1 MRPANACR
9 SLRHNGT
16 VNGDD
21 MKRRMQTVLKTSQ
34 AGWHLLLRLLK
45 TSVMIG
51 SVLLLC
57 NGLSFQT
64 LAIAANLRSE
74 SIAEVS
80 PPIAIQQLRA
90 KDTAPKIKI
99 LSPKADETVSE
110 TTVTARLQ
118 VENFRPFKDAN
129 LGLGPYL
136 NVSVD
141 DLPSQFIYDA
151 NTPVELKDLKPGTHV
166 LRVFANH
173 PWGESYKNSEAY
185 AQVSFNVLTASTGN
199 TWDQQQPLLTYNQ
212 PTGSYGAE
220 PILLDYYLS
229 TSKPHTSDDSLLKDN
244 LQVRVT
250 INGQSFKT
258 DRWLPLYL
266 SGFHSGT
273 NWIRLELLDRQEQP
287 LKGPFTEVTQ
297 AFQFQPRG
305 RDGLARLVQDQL
317 SAEELQQIVDLVAS
331 QKAAKGRERI
341 VPPVIVTPVPE
352 AAPIPLPKSEISNQP
367 QPARIVPRVS
377 TPSPAPSPSPT
388 PALSKPE
395 QPGSIT
401 NEPLQPKPE
410 ASPSKAMNP
419 KPAQAPPK
427 KIWERF
433 KQVLPEPAKPE
444 ISQKQPVLKK
454 IESPTPRLSTPP
466 VLSTP
471 LPTPTPSP
479 FSVPETPSQPPTQA
493 LPSKSIKEVQP
504 LQQRNKK
511 IETAEQPR
519 QEPAVSLQEAQQKA
533 KDLWAQFRRSLPK
546 VSVPENTKPSA
557 TPPKSPEPLIS
568 KSITGPESRLGKS
581 SKEFGQSLSEAKPPI
596 LPTPI
601 TESETSVVDK
611 TTQNTPLP
619 DFLKRFQSAKQ
630 QVQQTQPSS
639 IELTP

>member
-1 MRPANACR
+1 
-9 SLRHNGT
+9 
-16 VNGDD
+16 
-21 MKRRMQTVLKTSQ
+21 MQTVLKTFQ

-51 SVLLLC
+51 SVLMLC

-64 LAIAANLRSE
+64 LAIAANLRSD

-99 LSPKADETVSE
+99 LSPKVDETVSE

-118 VENFRPFKDAN
+118 VGNFRPFKDAN

-151 NTPVELKDLKPGTHV
+151 NTPVELKDLKPGTHM

-266 SGFHSGT
+266 SGFRSGT

-317 SAEELQQIVDLVAS
+317 SAGELQQIVDPVAS
-331 QKAAKGRERI
+331 QKAEKGRERI
-341 VPPVIVTPVPE
+341 APPGIVTPVPE
-352 AAPIPLPKSEISNQP
+352 AAPIPLPKSGIPNRP
-367 QPARIVPRVS
+367 QPARIVPRVA

-388 PALSKPE
+388 PELSKPD

-410 ASPSKAMNP
+410 VSPSKAMNP

-427 KIWERF
+427 FWERF

-466 VLSTP
+466 GLSTP

-479 FSVPETPSQPPTQA
+479 FSVPETSSQPPTQA
-493 LPSKSIKEVQP
+493 LPSKSIKEVRP
-504 LQQRNKK
+504 LQQRNKV
-511 IETAEQPR
+511 ETTEPK
-519 QEPAVSLQEAQQKA
+519 QEPVVSLQDAQQKV
-533 KDLWAQFRRSLPK
+533 KDLWAQFRQSLPK
-546 VSVPENTKPSA
+546 VSAPENTKPSA
-557 TPPKSPEPLIS
+557 TQTKSPEPLIS

-581 SKEFGQSLSEAKPPI
+581 SKEFGQPLSESKPTI

-601 TESETSVVDK
+601 TEPATSVVDK
-611 TTQNTPLP
+611 TIQNTPLP
-619 DFLKRFQSAKQ
+619 DFLQRFQAAKQ
-630 QVQQTQPSS
+630 QVQQTQLS